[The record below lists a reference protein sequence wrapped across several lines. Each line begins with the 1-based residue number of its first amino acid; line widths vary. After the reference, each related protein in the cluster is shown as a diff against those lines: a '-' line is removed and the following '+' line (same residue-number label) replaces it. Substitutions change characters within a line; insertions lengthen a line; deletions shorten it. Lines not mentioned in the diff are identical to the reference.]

1 MILSHLCAKKINL
14 QNMLQSLVIRRRN
27 SGTNGNFS
35 VYKILLCP
43 FIYRKKEKLKL
54 KKKSTYLFIIS
65 RFNLLL
71 YFFIYCKAPL
81 TKWKFS
87 MFKV

>member
-14 QNMLQSLVIRRRN
+14 QNVLQSLVIRRRN

-43 FIYRKKEKLKL
+43 FIYRKKERKIKIE
-54 KKKSTYLFIIS
+54 KKKYIFV
-65 RFNLLL
+65 
-71 YFFIYCKAPL
+71 YH
-81 TKWKFS
+81 
-87 MFKV
+87 